1 MTKPHHEIRAE
12 AARQALDV
20 HQPDKSDDLETR
32 IKDLITDLG
41 HLCSVEH
48 LNFLAT
54 LKSGI
59 RHWAVERID
68 PNSTLPGP
76 TVEITID
83 VQGLPDPPK
92 RKPPPKTKPKKV
104 RVPR

>member
-1 MTKPHHEIRAE
+1 MSKLHHEIRAE
-12 AARQALDV
+12 SARRPLDV

-32 IKDLITDLG
+32 IKDLVTDLG
-41 HLCSVEH
+41 HLCSVEN
-48 LNFLAT
+48 LDFLAI
-54 LKSGI
+54 LKSCI

-68 PNSTLPGP
+68 PSSTVPGP

-83 VQGLPDPPK
+83 VTGLPLPPK
-92 RKPPPKTKPKKV
+92 PKPLKARPKKA